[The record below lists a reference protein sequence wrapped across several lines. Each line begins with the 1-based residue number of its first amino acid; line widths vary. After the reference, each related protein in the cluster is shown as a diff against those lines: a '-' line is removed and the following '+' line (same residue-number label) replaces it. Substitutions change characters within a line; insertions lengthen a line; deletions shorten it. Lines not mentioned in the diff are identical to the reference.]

1 MIITRNKKSCINRRH
16 TIMKKIVILSMLVLS
31 QIISAQSIEKKC
43 KTCGKVLS
51 ACSYRGHHPKP
62 IINEPNKRIRP
73 NKPQKPEP
81 YIERTETRR
90 PGEEYEIKG
99 KFGSS
104 DLALVKLRGKY
115 GFINREEKEI
125 IPLKYD
131 NVYCGGYFSNM
142 IDFGWPSYDYL
153 MSVSQNG
160 KWGFVN
166 QKGELVIPIT
176 YSHVKSSV
184 YKDDISILCKKDGK
198 WGAIGQEGSIHVP
211 FIYDE
216 LGDYY
221 NGHPCYA
228 RKENKYGFIDEFN
241 NEIIPFKYSTVHGF
255 PYEGSLAVVSENGKY
270 GYVDL
275 NGKEIIPLKYEFAGS
290 FDFVDDKVENAI
302 AGIVINKKLGFIN
315 GKDKLI
321 IPCIYDY
328 EVSGSGCEKEVR
340 GGFWGPTGVV
350 KKGGKWGIIN
360 RKGEVL
366 VPFLYDDYY
375 SRSSSGDNSL
385 RKDGKTFYFDK
396 GGNMYSTEKERN
408 DSSRI
413 RLARK
418 GFPDEQAWIGCYYYE
433 GKNEYP
439 KDYKKALYWFNK
451 AASQNN
457 GHALYHLGKMYEY
470 GDGVEKNYS
479 TARDYYTKS
488 VSASE
493 AYRSHSLLRLG
504 EMSYYGKGVAKNYK
518 DAFAYYYKSA
528 ELGNSGAMYS
538 LGWMYEHG
546 QGVGKDVGKAREYYK
561 KSADKGNEEAKKKLQ
576 ELSSTTL

>member
-1 MIITRNKKSCINRRH
+1 
-16 TIMKKIVILSMLVLS
+16 MKKIVILSMVALS
-31 QIISAQSIEKKC
+31 LIISAQNIEKKC

-51 ACSYRGHHPKP
+51 ACSYRGRHPNP
-62 IINEPNKRIRP
+62 IINEPNKTTRP

-81 YIERTETRR
+81 YIERTETKR

-115 GFINREEKEI
+115 GFINKEEKEI

-131 NVYCGGYFSNM
+131 NVYCGRYISNM
-142 IDFGWPSYDYL
+142 IESGWPSYEKYI
-153 MSVSQNG
+153 SVSQNS

-176 YSHVKSSV
+176 YSLVKPSV
-184 YKDDISILCKKDGK
+184 YDDDISILCKKDGK
-198 WGAIGQEGSIHVP
+198 WGAIGQDGSIHVP

-216 LGDYY
+216 LGNYY

-228 RKENKYGFIDEFN
+228 QKDGKYGFIDEFN
-241 NEIIPFKYSTVHGF
+241 NVIVPFKYSTVHGF
-255 PYEGSLAVVSENGKY
+255 PYDGILAAVCENGKY

-275 NGKEIIPLKYEFAGS
+275 KGNEVIPMKYEFAGS
-290 FDFVDDKVENAI
+290 FNFINDKLETAI
-302 AGIVINKKLGFIN
+302 GGIVVNGKLGFIN
-315 GKDKLI
+315 GKDELV

-328 EVSGSGCEKEVR
+328 EVSGYGCEKELR
-340 GGFWGPTGVV
+340 GGFMGPTGVV

-360 RKGEVL
+360 RKGEIL

-418 GFPDEQAWIGCYYYE
+418 GFPDEQAWIGCYYYK
-433 GKNEYP
+433 GNNGYP
-439 KDYKKALYWFNK
+439 KDYKKALYWFDK
-451 AASQNN
+451 AAGQND
-457 GHALYHLGKMYEY
+457 GHALYHLGNMYEY
-470 GDGVEKNYS
+470 GYGVEKNYY
-479 TARDYYTKS
+479 TAMGYYNRS
-488 VSASE
+488 INASE
-493 AYRSHSLLRLG
+493 TYRPRSLLRLG
-504 EMSYYGKGVAKNYK
+504 EMFYYGRGFARNYK
-518 DAFAYYYKSA
+518 EAFAYYSSSA
-528 ELGNSGAMYS
+528 ELGNSRAMYS
-538 LGWMYEHG
+538 IGWMYEHG
-546 QGVGKDVGKAREYYK
+546 PGVEKDINKAKDYYE
-561 KSADKGNEEAKKKLQ
+561 KSAKKGNEEAKKKLQ
-576 ELSSTTL
+576 ELSSTSL